1 MKYMI
6 TGSTG
11 ADVRSFFP
19 RLKFDTYDTLTQA
32 TQSAV
37 DLVNRDLKK
46 FGDGFHLKTGDQ
58 SWEILD
64 SDNNSWERI
73 QIKGINEHNKK
84 NMESVDID
92 NSLHRLF
99 NENKEVMKS
108 LKNK

>member
-1 MKYMI
+1 MKYII

-11 ADVRSFFP
+11 ADVRSFMP
-19 RLKFDTYDTLTQA
+19 MLKLDIYNTLPQA
-32 TQSAV
+32 KQAAV
-37 DLVNRDLKK
+37 NLVNRDLKK
-46 FGDGFHLKTGDQ
+46 FGNDFHLKTGDQ

-73 QIKGINEHNKK
+73 QIKEINERNKK

-92 NSLHRLF
+92 SLHRLF
-99 NENKEVMKS
+99 DENKEVMKS